1 MKFQNTEAIYETIGN
16 YPVTDQFDVLYSNL
30 MSGSIYDRYITGSFL
45 ISTANINGLGVT
57 YSQGPRAKVFNKLLV
72 SSTQAGATLK
82 TDRNRSYNLQPY
94 RERAGIIRN
103 LKIFSN
109 SERFYDSLMP
119 KISEL
124 VTTAGGSIG
133 KSVDGSYATLMLKS
147 IPSTWERPLL
157 MSFPFEPKF
166 STVKRI
172 ARIST
177 GYITSQDNK
186 PSNNLIISYG
196 FPTLE
201 GRAEPRPIIAYNNGG
216 AAYVKG
222 ALEQDIAKILF
233 GFGASSTGSVGKEM
247 PYIASNV
254 VYGWTNAVEF
264 RSGSVYTDDDTVAC
278 LIGPKIRGWKYG
290 VIDGNPHYTSAIFRR
305 DSFGQ
310 LRDMLEQRKDSC
322 TISDEVNSP
331 INYLGSFE
339 SPAMPKVANSIAKV
353 TAMPKISA
361 ISKGYGSAGMSAIS
375 AATMAVKA
383 PALGTIIPSY
393 PIIVKFVSLQ
403 ETVNPP
409 ALNYIKVLP
418 NDTLSSNLSMYAT
431 SSMPYFDDI
440 CKNRSVTIG
449 PDGIPRQTDPNKNIF
464 ITSIL

>member
-16 YPVTDQFDVLYSNL
+16 YPVVDQFDVSYSNL
-30 MSGSIYDRYITGSFL
+30 MSGSIYDRYMTGSFL
-45 ISTANINGLGVT
+45 ISTTNINGTGVT

-72 SSTQAGATLK
+72 SSTQAGTTLK

-109 SERFYDSLMP
+109 SERFYDSLVP

-133 KSVDGSYATLMLKS
+133 KNGASATLALIS
-147 IPSTWERPLL
+147 YNATWERPLL

-172 ARIST
+172 TRIST

-186 PSNNLIISYG
+186 PSNNLVISYG
-196 FPTLE
+196 FV
-201 GRAEPRPIIAYNNGG
+201 PRPVTAYDNGG
-216 AAYVKG
+216 YLIG

-233 GFGASSTGSVGKEM
+233 GFGASSNEPNGGVM
-247 PYIASNV
+247 PFISSNV
-254 VYGWTNAVEF
+254 VYGWTNAIEF
-264 RSGSVYTDDDTVAC
+264 RSGSVSTDTDGVLPS

-290 VIDGNPHYTSAIFRR
+290 IIDGNPHYTSAVFRR

-322 TISDEVNSP
+322 TISDETNSP

-339 SPAMPKVANSIAKV
+339 SPAMPKPKVANSIVKFAAV
-353 TAMPKISA
+353 PKTSA
-361 ISKGYGSAGMSAIS
+361 ISKGFGSAGMSATS
-375 AATMAVKA
+375 AATMALKA
-383 PALGTIIPSY
+383 LKLDSLPSY
-393 PIIVKFVSLQ
+393 PIIIKFVGLQ
-403 ETVNPP
+403 ETTRPP
-409 ALNYIKVLP
+409 SLNYINVDP
-418 NDTLSSNLSMYAT
+418 NDTLSSNLSTYAT
-431 SSMPYFDDI
+431 SSMPFFDDM
-440 CKNRSVTIG
+440 CKNRSVIIG
-449 PDGIPRQTDPNKNIF
+449 PDGIPRQTDVNKNIF